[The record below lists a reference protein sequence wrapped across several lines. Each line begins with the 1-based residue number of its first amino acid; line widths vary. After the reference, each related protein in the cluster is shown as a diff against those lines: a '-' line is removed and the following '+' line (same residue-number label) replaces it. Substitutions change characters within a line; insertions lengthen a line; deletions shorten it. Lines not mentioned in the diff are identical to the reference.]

1 MIQDHLCH
9 TPCGDVQG
17 VPAAA
22 PGVTAYKGI
31 RYAAAGRWEYPKQ
44 VTRWEGV
51 YDAGHFGPNAMQD
64 AAFTP
69 EDKTGRSPFYYH
81 EFREGLDYTYS
92 EDCQY
97 LNIWAPDN
105 AEKAPVIVYIHGG
118 AFLSGSGWDKVF
130 DEPVWPRRGVIG
142 VTLNYRLGLFG
153 YACLPELAD
162 EAGHTGNYGLY
173 DQLCALQWVHDN
185 IAAFGGDPDNITV
198 MGQSAGAHSV
208 QMLCSTKAAQG
219 LIAKAVMSSG
229 AGDDSV
235 LFAGDWVME
244 HKYPFW
250 TAWKEAA
257 GASTLAELRALP
269 PQALLGALGKQFAA
283 QGFGKVMAN
292 MGPVW
297 DNALFPDDGFT
308 LSIPYLAGGNTQDMK
323 PEMSA
328 DALRWCRKQPADSYA
343 WCFGRQLPGDDKGA
357 WHSAD
362 LWYWFGTLSNGW
374 RPFTEGDRA
383 LSDAMVSYLVN
394 FASTGDPNGP
404 GLPVW
409 ESARRSGQVLR
420 LDLPAPAM
428 GELGQEARANV
439 FGW

>member
-1 MIQDHLCH
+1 MTPGISAP
-9 TPCGDVQG
+9 TPCRTPPSPPRTR
-17 VPAAA
+17 PA
-22 PGVTAYKGI
+22 
-31 RYAAAGRWEYPKQ
+31 
-44 VTRWEGV
+44 
-51 YDAGHFGPNAMQD
+51 GP
-64 AAFTP
+64 
-69 EDKTGRSPFYYH
+69 PFYYH

-244 HKYPFW
+244 HKYPLLDRLEGGRRRFHPGRI
-250 TAWKEAA
+250 AGPAA
-257 GASTLAELRALP
+257 P
-269 PQALLGALGKQFAA
+269 
-283 QGFGKVMAN
+283 
-292 MGPVW
+292 GP
-297 DNALFPDDGFT
+297 
-308 LSIPYLAGGNTQDMK
+308 AGGHGQAVCR
-323 PEMSA
+323 PG
-328 DALRWCRKQPADSYA
+328 LRQ
-343 WCFGRQLPGDDKGA
+343 GDGQ
-357 WHSAD
+357 H
-362 LWYWFGTLSNGW
+362 
-374 RPFTEGDRA
+374 
-383 LSDAMVSYLVN
+383 
-394 FASTGDPNGP
+394 GP
-404 GLPVW
+404 GLGQRPVP
-409 ESARRSGQVLR
+409 R
-420 LDLPAPAM
+420 
-428 GELGQEARANV
+428 
-439 FGW
+439 